1 MLFTTNQSSALHP
14 VLAFDAKV
22 VKSRTL
28 IDTRAESSAL
38 HPVLV
43 FDAKVVKSRT
53 LIDTGAESSSLKKS
67 DKQVKKIIRKE
78 CERLATLLHSVV
90 EKVKIHNLEI
100 QDIN

>member
-14 VLAFDAKV
+14 VLVFDAKV
-22 VKSRTL
+22 VKSQTL
-28 IDTRAESSAL
+28 IDTEAESSAL

-43 FDAKVVKSRT
+43 FDAKVVKSHPSKN
-53 LIDTGAESSSLKKS
+53 LINKLKKYP
-67 DKQVKKIIRKE
+67 IRKE
-78 CERLATLLHSVV
+78 CERLVTLLHSVV